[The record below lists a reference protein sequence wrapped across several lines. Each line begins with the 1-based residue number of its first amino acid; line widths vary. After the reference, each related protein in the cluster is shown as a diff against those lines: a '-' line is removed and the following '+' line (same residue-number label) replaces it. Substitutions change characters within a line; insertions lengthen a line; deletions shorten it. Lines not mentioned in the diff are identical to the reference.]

1 MPHSHLFRFMVIS
14 FLALITLIIP
24 WYFVSPY
31 LAAPVIAVAGQLMD
45 ALFGWVL
52 GYERHET
59 VGTLLTS
66 LKVMVDHEGRMVV
79 GELTPEVNYR
89 TFGYGLVLFW
99 ALLIGSR
106 PGRLWTKMAIGTLI
120 LVPSQVVSMCFRW
133 LREALLSNHTE
144 VFRQAGVSRW
154 MLEVV
159 AYFDQLGFLII
170 TPLMPVILW
179 LIFDQAFVRRL
190 WNEMLNAEVE
200 HGPVL
205 RKSDE

>member
-1 MPHSHLFRFMVIS
+1 
-14 FLALITLIIP
+14 
-24 WYFVSPY
+24 
-31 LAAPVIAVAGQLMD
+31 
-45 ALFGWVL
+45 
-52 GYERHET
+52 
-59 VGTLLTS
+59 
-66 LKVMVDHEGRMVV
+66 
-79 GELTPEVNYR
+79 
-89 TFGYGLVLFW
+89 
-99 ALLIGSR
+99 
-106 PGRLWTKMAIGTLI
+106 MAIGTLI

-144 VFRQAGVSRW
+144 VFRQAGVPRW

-170 TPLMPVILW
+170 TPLMPMILW

-190 WNEMLNAEVE
+190 WDEMLNAEVE